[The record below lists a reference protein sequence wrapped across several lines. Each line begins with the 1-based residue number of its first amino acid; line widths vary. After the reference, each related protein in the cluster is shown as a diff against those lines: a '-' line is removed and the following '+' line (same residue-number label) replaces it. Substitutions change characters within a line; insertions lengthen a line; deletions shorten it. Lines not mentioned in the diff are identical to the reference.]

1 MQISPPPIHPQK
13 PKNSPPKD
21 MANKVAETG
30 SNENIRAV
38 SVGFSI
44 FCAHIMIRMAIKVA
58 KTPVTK
64 IAIKSRSDQIMV
76 WVSRK
81 KAFMMENRVTKLT

>member
-1 MQISPPPIHPQK
+1 
-13 PKNSPPKD
+13 

-38 SVGFSI
+38 SVGCRI
-44 FCAHIMIRMAIKVA
+44 FCAHIMIRMATKVA

-64 IAIKSRSDQIMV
+64 IAIKRRFDQIMV

-81 KAFMMENRVTKLT
+81 KAFIIENRVTKPA